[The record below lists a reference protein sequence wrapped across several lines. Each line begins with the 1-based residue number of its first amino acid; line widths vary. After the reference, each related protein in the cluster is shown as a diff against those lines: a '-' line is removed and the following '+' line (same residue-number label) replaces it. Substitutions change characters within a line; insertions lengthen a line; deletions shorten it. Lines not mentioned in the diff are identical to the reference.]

1 MQGPEAKPCEG
12 RPGAVRLAH
21 APHWLHLANM
31 EEGWFRIGPLPLCT
45 RAFRDLASSLPCQ
58 DGLRDVVHNTTRKAK
73 KSSAMQLEISRL
85 GSKTGARARDAGTWM
100 DCESVTYVS
109 R

>member
-1 MQGPEAKPCEG
+1 MG
-12 RPGAVRLAH
+12 LSHSAH
-21 APHWLHLANM
+21 EH
-31 EEGWFRIGPLPLCT
+31 RVS
-45 RAFRDLASSLPCQ
+45 FRDLASSIPCQ

-100 DCESVTYVS
+100 ECESVTYVS